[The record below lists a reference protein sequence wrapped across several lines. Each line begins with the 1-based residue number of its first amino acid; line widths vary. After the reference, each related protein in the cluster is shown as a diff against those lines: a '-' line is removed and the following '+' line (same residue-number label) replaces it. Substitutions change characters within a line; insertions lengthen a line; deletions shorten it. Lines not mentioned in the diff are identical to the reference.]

1 VSGLKKLD
9 ARSRYLLSQRDDPSA
24 EAVPAEVGALIR
36 GEAAFSEE
44 QLSALREAG
53 ARIRTVAGDVLTA
66 TVATDSLERLADHP
80 FVAALEVSQ
89 PLYPEGSGAPFAADV
104 E

>member
-1 VSGLKKLD
+1 MSGLEKLD
-9 ARSRYLLSQRDDPSA
+9 ARSRHLLSQRDATDA
-24 EAVPAEVGALIR
+24 EAVPAEVSALVR
-36 GEAAFSEE
+36 GESAFSEE
-44 QLSALREAG
+44 QLAALREAG

-66 TVATDSLERLADHP
+66 TVATGALERLADHP

-89 PLYPEGSGAPFAADV
+89 PLYPEDSGAPFAADV